1 MGLWTPRG
9 FTFFLNFVNCFF
21 VNCQLNNV
29 SESESIQSLF
39 TKAGGQFLIPAVDIQ
54 RKLENIKAF
63 VFDWDGVFN
72 DGSKRDQTGSGFTE
86 PDAMGTNM
94 LRFSYWLKN
103 KSLPFT
109 AIITG
114 EENESALFLAKRERF
129 TSLYFKATNKQKSFE
144 HFLAANHL
152 QAKEVAFVFD
162 DVLDLAVATQCG
174 LRLAAYRDSNPLFN
188 QHIVN
193 NQLADYMTGSAGGK
207 NAVREGCELLIGM
220 HKNYDEAISN
230 RMRFSETYQQYLQQR
245 QQVETA
251 VFTGIS

>member
-1 MGLWTPRG
+1 M
-9 FTFFLNFVNCFF
+9 
-21 VNCQLNNV
+21 
-29 SESESIQSLF
+29 SEAIQSLF
-39 TKAGGQFLIPAVDIQ
+39 TKAGGQFCIPAVDIQ

-109 AIITG
+109 TIITG

-144 HFLAANHL
+144 HFLHANQL

-162 DVLDLAVATQCG
+162 DVLDLAVASQCG
-174 LRLAAYRDSNPLFN
+174 LHLAVYRDSNPLFN
-188 QHIVN
+188 QHLIAN
-193 NQLADYMTGSAGGK
+193 KLADYMTSGSGGK
-207 NAVREGCELLIGM
+207 NAVRESCELLMGL
-220 HKNYDEAISN
+220 HGNYDEAITH
-230 RMRFSETYQQYLQQR
+230 RMNFSETYQQYLSQR
-245 QQVETA
+245 QQIETTI
-251 VFTGIS
+251 FSGLS